1 VESRIKYYD
10 SNNFTSMAAI
20 GNVLFDLQNEFMA
33 EPDYHYKECL
43 NTLVTIIKEN
53 AYDLTFR
60 PSPRITIDNREKTLR
75 ELNY

>member
-1 VESRIKYYD
+1 
-10 SNNFTSMAAI
+10 MAAI